1 MIADRP
7 KLVAA
12 DCLGRN
18 VRNGERVTVAL
29 SGGLDSVALLHVARR
44 LLEHV
49 TAVHVDHGLSPNS
62 SKWAEFCR
70 HLCAEWNVPLVV
82 RKVVVPLGTAAGI
95 EASARKVRHDV
106 FAALDAD
113 WVLLGHH
120 RGDRAETTLFNL
132 LRGAGLRGMAAMPE
146 RNGRL
151 LRPFLG
157 VGREEI
163 HAYVDKHRLRWV
175 EDESNADTRYSRNFL
190 RHSVLPLL
198 KRRFPAAEIRLTAAA
213 RRLQEA
219 ADLLDDLARMD
230 LGGHAAVFPLA
241 VSVLADLPEP
251 RARNVLRYVL
261 CSSGLGIPSEGRL
274 VEAVR
279 QIVTASSDRHPVV
292 QLGRVRLVKRRDVV
306 TIESQWGGYSSRLPP
321 SN

>member
-12 DCLGRN
+12 DCLGRH
-18 VRNGERVTVAL
+18 VRSGERVTVAL
-29 SGGLDSVALLHVARR
+29 SGGIDSVALLHVIRGLRECVA
-44 LLEHV
+44 
-49 TAVHVDHGLSPNS
+49 AVHVDHGLSPNS
-62 SKWAEFCR
+62 PKWVDFCR
-70 HLCAEWNVPLVV
+70 RLCAEWNVPLLV
-82 RKVVVPLGTAAGI
+82 RKVVVPLGSPFGT
-95 EASARKVRHDV
+95 EASARKVRHEV
-106 FAALDAD
+106 FAALDSD

-146 RNGRL
+146 RSGRL
-151 LRPFLG
+151 LRPFLD

-163 HAYVDKHRLRWV
+163 RAYVDKHHLRWV

-190 RHSVLPLL
+190 RHSVLPLV

-230 LGGHAAVFPLA
+230 LGGQAAAFPLA
-241 VSVLADLPEP
+241 VSVLANLPEP

-261 CSSGLGIPSEGRL
+261 YCSGLGIPSESRL

-279 QIVTASSDRHPVV
+279 QIVTASSDRNPVV

-306 TIESQWGGYSSRLPP
+306 TIESQRDGHSLRLPP
-321 SN
+321 SR